1 MFAVQS
7 PFPVIIDLNNLP
19 LTAGYVFIGVVN
31 ENPETT
37 PQTVYWDAAGSIPA
51 SQPIS
56 TLNGSFVHDGTPAD
70 IFVTDDYSITV
81 KNRQGILVYT
91 KPTSNSNI
99 AGLISQANYATRTS
113 LDGSDG
119 PEATIPTAQTF
130 FRVQGYAAPGDGG
143 AGLYIEVTNS
153 GSLFPD
159 QFRTNGDTRR
169 WQYAPDGGTIRPEVV
184 GLTGQSNDF
193 ATLVAVDIAAQAL
206 NVDILISKRSDIT
219 PDHQFRSHVRFE
231 GNGALYPVASTNID
245 FLSGFTAAPDFKI
258 FDLSNGTIGAAT
270 VLVDRITP
278 NMFGAVGDNTT
289 PSDDGF
295 NQCLRTAIMAGIEVH
310 IPVGR
315 YKFANALTVEINDS
329 GGLIMRGL
337 GDTANVI
344 LSFTDL
350 TLTDAAFIIQDT
362 MSDARR
368 CDNVVLSNFKVI
380 ADNGNAA
387 HRLGGNSF
395 TDTVFRPHYEDMIFT
410 TDITAA
416 ECVVFNNIK
425 NGYFDIDV
433 NGGQIGIALRKT
445 NTSKFTG
452 RTIGDA
458 FALNF
463 PNTGEFNAGNV
474 FTGFEM
480 QSVAICVGNQ
490 NASAINNQFVGGLWT
505 YSAFGYQDNAG
516 NGNTINNPTIISSTA
531 ANFIT
536 GNGTGV
542 TVLHGFPFGF
552 SPVAPAFPGFATDIT
567 NNSGQSIDVEFSWSA
582 GGTTVS
588 GFTRN
593 GVARNAVTAT
603 EYISFRANPGDVFQ
617 IQGSGTDPIMIWS
630 N

>member
-1 MFAVQS
+1 MFTVES

-31 ENPETT
+31 QNPETT
-37 PQTVYWDAAGSIPA
+37 PQTVFWDAAGSIPA

-99 AGLISQANYATRTS
+99 AGLISNIDYPSRLSVADPEVAI
-113 LDGSDG
+113 
-119 PEATIPTAQTF
+119 PEAQTY

-143 AGLYIEVTNS
+143 SGLYIEVTDS
-153 GSLFPD
+153 GSLFPH

-193 ATLVAVDIAAQAL
+193 ATLVGVDIAAQAL

-219 PDHQFRSHVRFE
+219 PDYQFRSHVRFE

-315 YKFANALTVEINDS
+315 YKFANPFTIEMNDV

-337 GDTANVI
+337 GDTETVI
-344 LSFTDL
+344 LDFTGV
-350 TLTDAAFIIQDT
+350 TGGGDAVFMIQDT
-362 MSDARR
+362 TSVARR

-387 HRLGGNSF
+387 HRLGANSF
-395 TDTVFRPHYEDMIFT
+395 TDTVFRPHYEDIIFT
-410 TDITAA
+410 TDTTAT

-433 NGGQIGIALRKT
+433 NGGQIGIVLRNT

-463 PNTGEFNAGNV
+463 PNTGELNVGNV

-490 NASAINNQFVGGLWT
+490 NSNAVNNQFVGGLWT

-516 NGNTINNPTIISSTA
+516 SGNTINNPAVIGSTK
-531 ANFIT
+531 ANFMS

-542 TVLHGFPFGF
+542 TILHGAPADFLPT
-552 SPVAPAFPGFATDIT
+552 APAFPGFATDIT